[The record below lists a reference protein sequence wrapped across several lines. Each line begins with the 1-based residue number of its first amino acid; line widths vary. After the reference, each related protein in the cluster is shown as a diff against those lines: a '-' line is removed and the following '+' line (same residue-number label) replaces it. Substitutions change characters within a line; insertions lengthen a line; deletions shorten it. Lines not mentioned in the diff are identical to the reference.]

1 MISLNHLGADE
12 AHTIRDTAARLAE
25 IDNLRETSAMREVL
39 LDLSH
44 ALANLAGP
52 IGALTDEWIAERN
65 GVDVP
70 DADDLPDTDALMA
83 FAAAIRH
90 LADNT

>member
-1 MISLNHLGADE
+1 MTHLNHLGADE
-12 AHTIRDTAARLAE
+12 ARTLRDTAARLAE
-25 IDNLRETSAMREVL
+25 IDNLRNTSSLREVL

-44 ALANLAGP
+44 ALANLVGP
-52 IGALTDEWIAERN
+52 IGALTDEWVEERG

-70 DADDLPDTDALMA
+70 DELPDVDTLTVL
-83 FAAAIRH
+83 AARIRH